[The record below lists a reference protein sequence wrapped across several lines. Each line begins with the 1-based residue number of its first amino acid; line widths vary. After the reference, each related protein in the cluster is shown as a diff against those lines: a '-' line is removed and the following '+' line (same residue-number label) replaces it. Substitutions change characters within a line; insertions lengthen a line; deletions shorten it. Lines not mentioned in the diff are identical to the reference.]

1 MPLELRG
8 GDSDGGMTEQ
18 CYASSR
24 THNTCILLNLSD
36 CFFIFNSPCLPVCSA
51 KTQLIPLQD
60 SESPRQADGVQ
71 GLGVRTIRRVGYA
84 FFFREVLPPLANQCS
99 LCHYTQQMHVNSV
112 NAILQIL
119 YQDCLKYI
127 MLIFQFEI

>member
-1 MPLELRG
+1 ML
-8 GDSDGGMTEQ
+8 
-18 CYASSR
+18 
-24 THNTCILLNLSD
+24 
-36 CFFIFNSPCLPVCSA
+36 
-51 KTQLIPLQD
+51 
-60 SESPRQADGVQ
+60 
-71 GLGVRTIRRVGYA
+71 